1 MISPAVFAACILTF
15 FVSLILPLGLL
26 VFLGIRYRRQGMVSA
41 WLLGAAG
48 FFVSQMVLRIPLLN
62 LLSQDLDFVMFA
74 QDHVA
79 PYALALAFS
88 AGLFELGGRLAAAW
102 AMGKN
107 LTYPRALAAG
117 LGHGGIEAILLV
129 GLTYVSN
136 LVLLVLV
143 QSGAYD
149 TLIAQ
154 TQAAGSDVTALVS
167 AKELLLST
175 GAGLFLLAG
184 LERLLTMICHTA
196 MSVLVC
202 WGWKNH
208 RLALG
213 CGVCLALHFVL
224 DSLAVVTVFLPQPLS
239 YWLLYG
245 CMGATALL
253 SLFLL
258 RKLRRCWPAA

>member
-1 MISPAVFAACILTF
+1 MVSPALFAACILTLF
-15 FVSLILPLGLL
+15 ISFLLPLGLL
-26 VFLGIRYRRQGMVSA
+26 VYLGVRYRRQGMVSA

-48 FFVSQMVLRIPLLN
+48 FFVSQMLLRIPLLN
-62 LLSQDLDFVMFA
+62 LLSQDLGFVMFA
-74 QDHVA
+74 QDHVL

-88 AGLFELGGRLAAAW
+88 AGLFELAGRLAAACV
-102 AMGKN
+102 MRKN
-107 LTYPRALAAG
+107 LTFRRALAAG

-129 GLTYVSN
+129 GLTYISN

-143 QSGAYD
+143 QSGACD

-154 TQAAGSDVTALVS
+154 TQAAGSHAAALAS

-184 LERLLTMICHTA
+184 LERLLTMVCHTA

-202 WGWKNH
+202 WGWKTH

-213 CGVCLALHFVL
+213 CGCCLALHFLL
-224 DSLAVVTVFLPQPLS
+224 DSLAVVTLFLPQPLS
-239 YWLLYG
+239 YWVLYG
-245 CMGATALL
+245 CIGVTALF

-258 RKLRRCWPAA
+258 RKLRRSWPVS